1 MVLIRKKKVKT
12 AEEVEQER
20 QEKEFKKAGIQDE
33 FQAKGF
39 ELVSWVQHHKTR
51 ISVILV
57 VFALG
62 LAVWG
67 GVTIFRSGSSAD
79 AAKAYDAAINL
90 VHDADA
96 AKDDKA
102 KKQAEAMK
110 ALDDVIQNQSG
121 GFKKLAQLY
130 KAKLASDMGNAKLAA
145 STFEEFE
152 GATSA
157 KDPFRTVSLLGLA
170 SSYDSEADMNK
181 ALVTYETILS
191 GDVKINEPMVLWQ
204 AARFAKALGDNE
216 KLKKFDEKR
225 KQFNVTAFAGPIPD
239 VPVKLE

>member
-12 AEEVEQER
+12 AEELEQER

-39 ELVSWVQHHKTR
+39 ELVSWVQHHKAR
-51 ISVILV
+51 ISAVLV
-57 VFALG
+57 VFALA

-67 GVTIFRSGSSAD
+67 GVTLFRSGSSSD
-79 AAKAYDAAINL
+79 AAKAYDAAITL
-90 VHDADA
+90 VRDADA
-96 AKDDKA
+96 AKEDKA

-110 ALDDVIQNQSG
+110 ALDDVIQKQSG
-121 GFKKLAQLY
+121 GWKKLAQLY

-152 GATSA
+152 ESTSA
-157 KDPFRTVSLLGLA
+157 KDPFRTVGLLGLA
-170 SSYDSEADMNK
+170 SAYDSEADMNK
-181 ALVTYETILS
+181 ALLAYESILS

-204 AARFAKALGDNE
+204 AARFAKALGEKE